1 MAETK
6 TIHEEEVDID
16 IEFPGMWKVVLV
28 NDNVTPMDFVIALLE
43 HVFKH
48 DNTTAKTITMQV
60 HEDGAGVAGIYPFEI
75 AEQKGV
81 EATQISRN
89 NNYPLQIRIEEE

>member
-16 IEFPGMWKVVLV
+16 IEFPSMWKVVLV

-48 DNTTAKTITMQV
+48 DNTTAKAITMQV